1 MLLDIRY
8 AIRQLVKHPGF
19 TLGVALTLA
28 FAIGANTAEFSL
40 TRAIMEKPLPWPN
53 ANRLVMVWNT
63 LPSIGWQEG
72 PVAIPD
78 YLDRRN
84 KTDCFSD
91 SALFSVI
98 SLNISS
104 GSSAEHLTG
113 LRVTPSYFS
122 TLEAIPFRG
131 RLFSTDDSTP
141 HQDKVAIISYKLWQ
155 SRFSGQDSV
164 LGTSVRMNGET
175 YRIVGIM
182 PKSFVAPNISMA
194 SIEEPNIQL
203 WVPFA
208 FTADEMSDKG
218 RGNWQAFMIGRL
230 KLGVT
235 IDQAQ
240 AQIDAIYQTD
250 ADREK
255 HSVAARKAGG
265 FGGIVA
271 GYREQNIRQIK
282 PMILVLQV
290 AVLLIFLIACA
301 NVANLLLVRAIA
313 RKKELAIRLALGSGK
328 FRMARQLLTENV
340 VLALIGGGLGILVGR
355 WGLDLFGWIYDR
367 PWLNRETTS
376 VDGIALG
383 FDLILSLGSALFFG
397 LVTTISMSLREPG
410 EVLRGENIRGS
421 TGGSSAKT
429 RAALITTEVALAT
442 MLLIAAGLTV
452 KSFLKLLDERPGF
465 TSDNILT
472 AQVSLPETAYKDAAA
487 ISAFFDDA
495 LRRMRALPGVKSASV
510 VSYAPLSG
518 DFNTS
523 DYHIK
528 SDEHGKD
535 EPDYNA
541 LIEAIDP
548 EYFHSMQ
555 IPLLAGRTFSK
566 AESPRGEPSV
576 IIDQFLAKKRFAGR
590 DPIGVQIR
598 CSDGTAAGNEWRT
611 IVGVVGDVK
620 AAGLAQPILKETLY
634 FPYSQRPQPR
644 MTLVLRTET
653 DPRSLVAPLRELVHQ
668 MDPDLPIFDV
678 QTMDQ
683 RLAGSLSN
691 FRLPMILFAMFGAT
705 ALSLASLGL
714 YGVLAYSVSQ
724 RTKEIGIRIAL
735 GAQNHA
741 ILRLIV
747 RSGIRFTLLGI
758 AVGLVAALGLTRLLD
773 SLLFQVRSVDPFT
786 YFAVPGLLCIV
797 ALLASYIPARR
808 ATRIDP
814 MEALRS
820 E

>member
-1 MLLDIRY
+1 MLSDIKY
-8 AIRQLVKHPGF
+8 ALRQLAKHPGF
-19 TLGVALTLA
+19 TLGVVLTLA

-40 TRAIMEKPLPWPN
+40 TRAIMVKPLPWPD
-53 ANRLVMVWNT
+53 ADRLVMVWNT

-91 SALFSVI
+91 SALFAVI
-98 SLNISS
+98 SLNLSS
-104 GSSAEHLTG
+104 GPSPEHFTG

-122 TLEAIPFRG
+122 TLETTPAKG
-131 RLFSTDDSTP
+131 RLFTPDEATP
-141 HQDKVAIISYKLWQ
+141 HQDKVAIISDELWQ
-155 SRFSGQDSV
+155 SRFGGQDSV
-164 LGTSVRMNGET
+164 LGTSVRMNGDT
-175 YRIVGIM
+175 YRIIGIM
-182 PKSFVAPNISMA
+182 PKSFIAPNLSMA
-194 SIEEPNIQL
+194 SIEEPNIQI

-230 KLGVT
+230 KPGVT

-240 AQIDAIYQTD
+240 AQVDAIYQTD

-255 HSVAARKAGG
+255 HSIVARKAGG

-271 GYREQNIRQIK
+271 DYREENIRQIR

-301 NVANLLLVRAIA
+301 NVANLMLVRAIA
-313 RKKELAIRLALGSGK
+313 RKKELAIRLALGSGS
-328 FRMARQLLTENV
+328 FRIARQLLTENV
-340 VLALIGGGLGILVGR
+340 ILALLGGALGILVGR
-355 WGLDLFGWIYDR
+355 WGLNLFGWIYDR

-383 FDLILSLGSALFFG
+383 FDLVLALGSALFFG
-397 LVTTISMSLREPG
+397 LITTISISLRDPG
-410 EVLRGENIRGS
+410 EVLRGESSRGS
-421 TGGSSAKT
+421 TGSSSAKT

-452 KSFLKLLDERPGF
+452 RSFFKLQNERPGF

-472 AQVSLPETAYKDAAA
+472 AQVSFPETAYKDPAAMGV
-487 ISAFFDDA
+487 FFDDA
-495 LRRMRALPGVKSASV
+495 LRRMRALPGVESASV
-510 VSYAPLSG
+510 VSYVPLG
-518 DFNTS
+518 GNYNTS
-523 DYHIK
+523 DYHIR

-541 LIEAIDP
+541 LIEVIDA

-566 AESPRGEPSV
+566 ADSARGAPTV
-576 IIDQFLAKKRFAGR
+576 IIDQFLAKRRFAGR

-598 CSDGTAAGNEWRT
+598 CSDGTATGNEWRT

-634 FPYSQRPQPR
+634 FPYSQRIQPM
-644 MTLVLRTET
+644 MTLVLKTAT
-653 DPRSLVAPLRELVHQ
+653 DPRSLVTPLRELVHQ
-668 MDPDLPIFDV
+668 IDPDLPIFDV
-678 QTMDQ
+678 RTMDQ

-691 FRLPMILFAMFGAT
+691 FRFPMILFAMFGAT
-705 ALSLASLGL
+705 ALGLASLGL

-735 GAQNHA
+735 GAQDHA
-741 ILRLIV
+741 ILGLIV
-747 RSGIRFTLLGI
+747 RSGMRLTLLGV

-773 SLLFQVRSVDPFT
+773 SLLFQVRAIDPFT
-786 YFAVPGLLCIV
+786 YFAVPGLLCAV

-808 ATRIDP
+808 ATRVDA